1 MPLRLLILDA
11 GAYTPYYDYS
21 LCKALAEAGCQ
32 VRWIT
37 APFIYDQIPN
47 RDGLDIWYGFSRL
60 LNVPTPYQ
68 LVFHRFAVLRRVIK
82 AVEYPLDWALLF
94 RALRRN
100 PPDILHVQWVVNPT
114 LDVVALGNL
123 RRLGCRIVYT
133 AHNVLP
139 HDARPGDRI
148 RYARLYRLA
157 DAIIALSNH
166 NRQQLQ
172 VLFQVPEGKVHL
184 VPMGNLDD
192 FRGPPITRREAR
204 ARLGL
209 PAGAPVILFFG
220 LIKPYKGLAS
230 LIRAFATVQARLPEA
245 ILLIVGYPQGGF
257 APYHRLVH
265 ELGLGSAVRTA
276 LRYVSH
282 CEMATW
288 FTAADVVALPYLATS
303 QSAVL
308 MTAYTFGRPVVAT
321 SVGGLPEAVDPGQS
335 GLLVPPSDEAALA
348 EAIIALLADSHRCT
362 QMGRY
367 ARRLAETRYSWQV
380 IASATLDVYQ
390 SLVKVP

>member
-1 MPLRLLILDA
+1 MKVMMVDP
-11 GAYTPYYDYS
+11 GNYTPYYDYS

-32 VRWIT
+32 VQWIT

-47 RDGLDIWYGFSRL
+47 RDSLNIWYGFSRL
-60 LNVPTPYQ
+60 LNIPRPYQ
-68 LVFHRFAVLRRVIK
+68 LMFHRFAALRRVVK
-82 AVEYPLDWALLF
+82 AVEYPVDWALLF
-94 RALRRN
+94 SALQRN
-100 PPDILHVQWVVNPT
+100 PPDILHVQWIVNPT
-114 LDVVALGNL
+114 LDIMVLGKL

-139 HDARPGDRI
+139 HDARPGDRN
-148 RYARLYRLA
+148 RYARLYQLA

-172 VLFQVPEGKVHL
+172 ALFQVPEEKVHL

-209 PAGAPVILFFG
+209 PTGSTVTLFFG
-220 LIKPYKGLAS
+220 LIRPYKGLAS
-230 LIRAFATVQARLPEA
+230 LIQAFTAVQSQLPGA
-245 ILLIVGYPQGGF
+245 LLLIVGQPHGSF

-265 ELGLGSAVRTA
+265 NLGLSGAVRTV
-276 LRYVSH
+276 LRYVSRR
-282 CEMATW
+282 EMAAW

-308 MTAYTFGRPVVAT
+308 MTAYTFGRPVVT
-321 SVGGLPEAVDPGQS
+321 TTVGGLPEAVDPGQS
-335 GLLVPPSDEAALA
+335 GLLVSPSDEAALA

-362 QMGRY
+362 EMGHY
-367 ARRLAETRYSWQV
+367 ARHLAETRYSWRT
-380 IASATLDVYQ
+380 IASATLEVYR
-390 SLVKVP
+390 SLMKAQ